1 MAERLPLTKPLK
13 LPSALFIMAEN
24 SEDSAAEEVSTVKTS
39 VIVILVWLVGINLL
53 AFGMMFADKRRAKIK
68 KQRIPEKTLF
78 VTAALGGSIGAM
90 AGMWAFRH
98 KTKHKIFVYGMPAIL
113 AAQLLIVWVAVRGI

>member
-1 MAERLPLTKPLK
+1 M
-13 LPSALFIMAEN
+13 
-24 SEDSAAEEVSTVKTS
+24 KTS
-39 VIVILVWLVGINLL
+39 TIIILVWLAGINLL
-53 AFGMMFADKRRAKIK
+53 AFGMMLADKRRAKAK

-90 AGMWAFRH
+90 LGMWALRH
-98 KTKHKIFVYGMPAIL
+98 KTKHKTFVYGMPAIL

>member
-53 AFGMMFADKRRAKIK
+53 AFGMMYADKRRAKTK
-68 KQRIPEKTLF
+68 KQRIPEKT
-78 VTAALGGSIGAM
+78 LGGSIGAM

>member
-1 MAERLPLTKPLK
+1 
-13 LPSALFIMAEN
+13 MAEN

-39 VIVILVWLVGINLL
+39 VVVILVWLAGINLL
-53 AFGMMFADKRRAKIK
+53 AFGMMYADKRRAKTK

-90 AGMWAFRH
+90 TGMWAFRH
-98 KTKHKIFVYGMPAIL
+98 KTKHKTFVYGMPAIL

>member
-39 VIVILVWLVGINLL
+39 VVVILVWLAGINLL
-53 AFGMMFADKRRAKIK
+53 AFGMMFADKRRSKTK

-98 KTKHKIFVYGMPAIL
+98 KTKHKTFVYGMPAIL